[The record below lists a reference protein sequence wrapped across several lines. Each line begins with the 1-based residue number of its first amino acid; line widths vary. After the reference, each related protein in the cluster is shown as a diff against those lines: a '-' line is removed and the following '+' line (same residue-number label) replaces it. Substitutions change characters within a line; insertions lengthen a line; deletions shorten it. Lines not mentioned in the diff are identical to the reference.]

1 MLRNLVPPT
10 RLHTPLENQTAIIHG
25 GDYNPDQWLSTVPTI
40 VEDDA
45 KLMRQTGINSS
56 SVGIFAWASLE
67 PSEGT
72 FTFDWLDRVT
82 DAQASIGNRVILAT
96 PSGAM
101 PTWLA
106 EKYPEARRV
115 DAKGNRAH
123 YGGRHNHCWSSPA
136 YHERVKIINTKL
148 AERYK
153 DHPALAMWHISN
165 ELSGQCFCGRCR
177 GWWATWLEQRY
188 GTLKQMND
196 AHWAYFWSHQS
207 FEWRHAEPTD
217 NVMDGLALDWM
228 RFTNDQLIDWYQFE
242 ANILR
247 QFTPAVPI
255 TTNFMTTTHGL
266 NYQAIS
272 RVVDVVAD
280 DQYPGYDPSN
290 PDFARSA
297 AFWGMKQ
304 DLYRCFKP
312 DRTFMLMESCP
323 GAVQWRTPQ
332 KAKRPG
338 IHRLEMLQAIA
349 HGADGTCYFQFRAG
363 RGSMEKLHGSVVEH
377 WGTERHTETRRYRE
391 LRSLSDTYD
400 KLPAILGTSVRPK
413 VAIVYD
419 WESRWAQ
426 QLSGGAGVSSPHWQ
440 ANKPHYY
447 DEIATEQYEQFWQRG
462 IPVDVI
468 SNDRDLSPYA
478 LVVLPMHWIMTH
490 EFSAR
495 IRAFVQ
501 AGGTVVATWDTAMA
515 DTHDRMLLGG
525 WPGEGLGDV
534 FGLWVEE
541 VDRHAH
547 GTLRAISGLPGSGG
561 DVATIIHLTGAEPIA
576 TFAEDFYAGQPAV
589 TCHKFGKGNAYF
601 IGTRLNAEANSA
613 LYKKL
618 IAGAAV
624 SSVIDADLP
633 AGVTAQLRGAG
644 DEAFIFL
651 MNFSNEPKTLALRS
665 GQLHDAETGE
675 VAKKKLTLEPLAAK
689 IYRAS

>member
-1 MLRNLVPPT
+1 MRNLLPSSRV
-10 RLHTPLENQTAIIHG
+10 RTPFENQTAIIHG

-40 VEDDA
+40 VDDDA

-67 PSEGT
+67 PAEGT
-72 FTFDWLDRVT
+72 FTFDWLDRVM
-82 DAQASIGNRVILAT
+82 DAQAGIGNRVILAT

-115 DAKGNRAH
+115 DAKGFRAH

-136 YHERVKIINTKL
+136 YHDRVKVINTKL

-153 DHPALAMWHISN
+153 DHPALSMWHISN
-165 ELSGQCFCGRCR
+165 ELSGHCFCDLCR
-177 GWWATWLEQRY
+177 GWWASWLEQRY
-188 GTLKQMND
+188 GKLKEMND

-217 NVMDGLALDWM
+217 EVMDGLALDWM
-228 RFTNDQLIDWYQFE
+228 RFTNEQLIDWYQFE

-247 QFTPAVPI
+247 PITPGIPI

-290 PDFARSA
+290 SRFARSA
-297 AFWGMKQ
+297 AYWSMKQ

-312 DRTFMLMESCP
+312 ERTFMLMESCP

-338 IHRLEMLQAIA
+338 VHRLEMLQAIA

-363 RGSMEKLHGSVVEH
+363 RGSCEKLHGSVVEH

-400 KLPAILGTSVRPK
+400 KLPAVLGTSVRPQ

-426 QLSGGAGVSSPHWQ
+426 QLSGGTGVSTPNWQ
-440 ANKPHYY
+440 ANTLHYY

-468 SNDRDLSPYA
+468 SNDRELSRYKI
-478 LVVLPMHWIMTH
+478 VVLPMHWMMTPT
-490 EFSAR
+490 FAAK
-495 IRAFVQ
+495 IRAYVK

-515 DTHDRMLLGG
+515 DAHNRMLLGG

-547 GTLRAISGLPGSGG
+547 GTPRAISGLPGSGG
-561 DVATIIHLTGAEPIA
+561 DVAALMHLTGATPIA
-576 TFAEDFYAGQPAV
+576 TFAEDFYSGEPAV
-589 TCHKFGKGNAYF
+589 THHAFGKGQAYF
-601 IGTRLNAEANSA
+601 LGTRLDATASA
-613 LYKKL
+613 SLYQKL
-618 IAGAAV
+618 ISDNGV
-624 SSVIDADLP
+624 TPIIDADLP

-644 DEAFIFL
+644 DEAYIFL
-651 MNFSNEPKTLALRS
+651 MNFSDEKQKITLRS
-665 GQLHDAETGE
+665 GELQDVETGE
-675 VAKKKLTLEPLAAK
+675 LTQKKLTLEPLAAK
-689 IYRAS
+689 IYRAV